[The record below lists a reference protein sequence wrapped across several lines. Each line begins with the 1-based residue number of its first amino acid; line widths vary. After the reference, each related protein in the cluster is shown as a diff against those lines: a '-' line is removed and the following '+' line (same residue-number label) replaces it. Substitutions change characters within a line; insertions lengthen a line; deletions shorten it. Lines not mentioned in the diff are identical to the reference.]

1 MKNNLCDKMKDT
13 DIVCD
18 CYRVTVGEVKEYLS
32 NPENDNKPLGVKLK
46 ELKIAQACRFCMY
59 EDEEKIDVHFSKLIK
74 TKRTN
79 Q

>member
-1 MKNNLCDKMKDT
+1 MNDS

-18 CYRVTVGEVKEYLS
+18 CYSVTVKDVKEYL
-32 NPENDNKPLGVKLK
+32 NNTENQKKPLHIKLQ

-74 TKRTN
+74 PI
-79 Q
+79 